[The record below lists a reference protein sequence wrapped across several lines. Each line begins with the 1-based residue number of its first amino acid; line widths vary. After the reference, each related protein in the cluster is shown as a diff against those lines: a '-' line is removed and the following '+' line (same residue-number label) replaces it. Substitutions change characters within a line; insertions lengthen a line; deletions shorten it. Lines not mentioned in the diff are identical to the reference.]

1 MNVFL
6 LYLSGI
12 IAFAIIY
19 NSSTISIMERTREL
33 ATLRVMGF
41 TLKEVSKI
49 IFYENYL
56 LSLIGLILGYPFGML
71 ICRLLVIAYETEL
84 YEWPYYI
91 QGKTFFLTALFI
103 AVFVTVANFMS
114 RRRLKRIDLLEALK
128 TRE

>member
-19 NSSTISIMERTREL
+19 NPSTISIMERTREL

-49 IFYENYL
+49 ISYEN
-56 LSLIGLILGYPFGML
+56 
-71 ICRLLVIAYETEL
+71 
-84 YEWPYYI
+84 
-91 QGKTFFLTALFI
+91 
-103 AVFVTVANFMS
+103 
-114 RRRLKRIDLLEALK
+114 
-128 TRE
+128 